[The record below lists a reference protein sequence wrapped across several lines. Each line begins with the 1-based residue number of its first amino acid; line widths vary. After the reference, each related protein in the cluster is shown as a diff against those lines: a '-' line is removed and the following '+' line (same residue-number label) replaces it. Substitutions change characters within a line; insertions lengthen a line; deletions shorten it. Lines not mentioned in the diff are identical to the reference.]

1 VQGATIDAVSTD
13 GGRRYERRRYEGLS
27 WEVVL
32 SAVPDALLVI
42 DQGSRVVFANAAAKR
57 LFDRSESSLLGTH
70 AFELVTEQD
79 ADLFAELRAKALKA
93 PALGPTGHRAELS
106 IRGPDGASTP
116 IELDLGKAGGSGGEP
131 LVICSFRDVAGR
143 HDARERQVQLEMLLN
158 RSRRLEAVG
167 RVAGGVAHDFNNLLA
182 VILNY
187 ATFVAEE
194 LPPGSSMLKDLDEVR
209 TAAERGTSLTRQLLI
224 FSGRDLTHPEIL
236 DLNATIRRL
245 EKMLRRTVGSH
256 IELNIALAPDLS
268 VVEIDPAEIEQ
279 AILNLVLNARD
290 AMPGGGV
297 LTIESENVELDEIY
311 TGTVPGMDPGA
322 YVRVTVADSGP
333 GIAPADLEHIFEPFY
348 TTKPPAEGTG
358 LGLAAVHGIIG
369 AAGGHVGVYSE
380 PGIGTAFKIHLPI
393 AAGVPVEPSEFEI
406 GEHTWRTGTVLVVED
421 EPSVLVMASRILER
435 AGNAVLSAA
444 DGPSALEILAARGD
458 DVDLVL
464 ADVVMPRMLG
474 PELAKRIARDRPGLP
489 VVFMSGY
496 THQKI
501 AAQALLRGE
510 VVLIEKPFTAARL
523 VNAVGAALSAASA
536 ETG

>member
-1 VQGATIDAVSTD
+1 MHASRGPTIHAVSAD
-13 GGRRYERRRYEGLS
+13 GGRSEGLS

-32 SAVPDALLVI
+32 SAAPDALLLI

-57 LFDRSESSLLGTH
+57 LFDRSESSLLGTQ
-70 AFELVTEQD
+70 AAELVAEQD
-79 ADLFAELRAKALKA
+79 ADLFAELQAKALKA
-93 PALGPTGHRAELS
+93 PAVGPTGHRAELE
-106 IRGPDGASTP
+106 IRRPGGSTAP
-116 IELDLGKAGGSGGEP
+116 VELELGKAGGSSGEP

-143 HDARERQVQLEMLLN
+143 LAARERQAHLETSLN

-167 RVAGGVAHDFNNLLA
+167 RVAGGVAHDFNNQLA

-194 LPPGSSMLKDLDEVR
+194 LPPGSPMLEDLAEVR
-209 TAAERGTSLTRQLLI
+209 RAAERGASLTRQLLI
-224 FSGRDLTHPEIL
+224 FSGRDVTNPEIV
-236 DLNATIRRL
+236 DLNATVRRL

-256 IELNIALAPDLS
+256 IELQIALAPDLC

-279 AILNLVLNARD
+279 AVLNLVLNARD

-297 LTIESENVELDEIY
+297 LMIESENTELDEIY
-311 TGTVPGMDPGA
+311 TGAVPGMDPGA
-322 YVRVTVADSGP
+322 YVRVTVADTGP
-333 GIAPADLEHIFEPFY
+333 GIAPADIEHIFEPFY

-358 LGLAAVHGIIG
+358 LGLAAVHGIVG
-369 AAGGHVGVYSE
+369 AGGGHIGVYSE
-380 PGIGTAFKIHLPI
+380 PGMGTTFKIHLPI
-393 AAGVPVEPSEFEI
+393 AAGVAVEPTRFEI
-406 GEHTWRTGTVLVVED
+406 GEQTWSTGTVLVVED
-421 EPSVLVMASRILER
+421 EPSVREMASRILER

-464 ADVVMPRMLG
+464 ADVVMPMMLG
-474 PELAKRIARDRPGLP
+474 PELAERIARDRPDLP

-501 AAQALLRGE
+501 AAQALLSGD

-523 VNAVGAALSAASA
+523 VNAVGAALAAASA
-536 ETG
+536 ETV